1 MARKT
6 AHSVIERRRR
16 SKMNEEFAVLKNM
29 IPACKDQEMHKL
41 AILSAGIEYLRY
53 LEQCVSNLKIAK
65 SSVSQPSPPT
75 LKLATST
82 AEEDHSDPEE
92 DEIDEDQEMEDT
104 STETP
109 VSASTYRSTCSV
121 SDSPAL
127 SAIHT
132 TSSYASSVAT
142 LPSPAFGPNQYQ
154 SSYAHSASASPTILP
169 NSAHDADHE
178 ATAAL
183 LMLNKDRRN
192 PKGISP
198 SGRSMSVQDLLS
210 SA

>member
-1 MARKT
+1 M
-6 AHSVIERRRR
+6 
-16 SKMNEEFAVLKNM
+16 
-29 IPACKDQEMHKL
+29 
-41 AILSAGIEYLRY
+41 
-53 LEQCVSNLKIAK
+53 SNLKAAN
-65 SSVSQPSPPT
+65 SSAVQPSPPA
-75 LKLATST
+75 LKLATPT
-82 AEEDHSDPEE
+82 AEEDHSDLEEE
-92 DEIDEDQEMEDT
+92 DENDEDQEMEDT

-154 SSYAHSASASPTILP
+154 SGYAHSASASPTILP